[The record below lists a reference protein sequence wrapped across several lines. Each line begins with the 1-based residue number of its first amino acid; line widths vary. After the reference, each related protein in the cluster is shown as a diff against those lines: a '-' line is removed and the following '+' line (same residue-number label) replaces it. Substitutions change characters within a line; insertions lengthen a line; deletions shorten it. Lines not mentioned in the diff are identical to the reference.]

1 MRFPKSAPIH
11 KVFRLRSPSALMVGK
26 PRQKCPKTTAKKA
39 PEKLTDKK
47 SMADI
52 KCLDSLE
59 DWLSQSKVLLI
70 AVNKIPPI
78 IGAIF
83 KNQLTSF

>member
-1 MRFPKSAPIH
+1 
-11 KVFRLRSPSALMVGK
+11 
-26 PRQKCPKTTAKKA
+26 
-39 PEKLTDKK
+39 
-47 SMADI
+47 MADI